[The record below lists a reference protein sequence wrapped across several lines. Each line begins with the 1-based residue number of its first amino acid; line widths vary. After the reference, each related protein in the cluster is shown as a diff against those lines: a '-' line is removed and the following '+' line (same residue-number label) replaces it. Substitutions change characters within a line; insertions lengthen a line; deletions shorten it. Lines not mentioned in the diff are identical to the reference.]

1 MQCWY
6 FNYRISLSSHF
17 VITSDNCLLSTAFHA
32 WLLNRISRLL
42 GSLPAVTN
50 EAENWELIS
59 YWAAQKHPPS
69 SRPLSSATPS
79 DIHDNF
85 IWGCHISLVLFSH
98 KKLRNWRQRLGLCG
112 VFFWCSGECWSPWG
126 KELTAV
132 VKAKSF
138 TAEIW
143 VPEPQSFYCSLY
155 GIQYMPAP
163 TLAYV
168 HLSAHTHT
176 CNQKKVPT
184 HTLPTDTDT
193 FIRLPSFEYTHI
205 HKQW

>member
-17 VITSDNCLLSTAFHA
+17 VIASDNSLLSTAFHA

-59 YWAAQKHPPS
+59 YWAMKNTLPPCAHSARLHPQIHMTT
-69 SRPLSSATPS
+69 LSEAVIFHWCCFPIRNLEIG
-79 DIHDNF
+79 DKDLAFVGFFDAVVNAGLH
-85 IWGCHISLVLFSH
+85 GG
-98 KKLRNWRQRLGLCG
+98 KK
-112 VFFWCSGECWSPWG
+112 
-126 KELTAV
+126 LTAV

-155 GIQYMPAP
+155 RIQYTPAP

-193 FIRLPSFEYTHI
+193 FIRLPSFKYTHI
-205 HKQW
+205 QKQW